1 MVRAKFAKPTA
12 EHHAEVFADA
22 QRATSKLTLHRCEE
36 DSRTGRYLLKPR
48 HHGLFGY
55 LWVEVVT
62 VSGGVLVHGDCDSVL
77 FRGFSMDRD
86 YGPRAK
92 LYWQARNN
100 PLYGAEKARMGDTAP
115 DEWHADVAAGALL
128 WHLRH
133 KSFTVE
139 TGEQR
144 EELRSIWDDL
154 RSEDISQ
161 DEFAKRIYD
170 LTDDCELTTMGTVPA
185 RAVTVA
191 QCVLMRLVAELEA
204 RDMRKASSEWFQR
217 AA

>member
-1 MVRAKFAKPTA
+1 MARAKFAKSTV
-12 EHHAEVFADA
+12 EHHTEVFADA

-48 HHGLFGY
+48 HDRLFGY

-100 PLYGAEKARMGDTAP
+100 PHYGAEKARMGDTAP

-133 KSFTVE
+133 KSFSCDTP
-139 TGEQR
+139 EQR
-144 EELRSIWDDL
+144 EELRSIWQGLRRGDL
-154 RSEDISQ
+154 DRA
-161 DEFAKRIYD
+161 EFAERIHD
-170 LTDDCELTTMGTVPA
+170 LTDDCELPSMGTVPA

-191 QCVLMRLVAELEA
+191 QCVLMHLVAELEA
-204 RDMRKASSEWFQR
+204 RDMRKAASEWFRR